1 MEKHRIMLT
10 VAYDGTNYHGWQLQP
25 EAITIEKVLNET
37 LSLLLNEDIQVIGGS
52 RTDAGVHALSN
63 IAVFD
68 TVSTIPAE
76 KFPYVLNRLLPED
89 IRIQKGQ
96 DVADDFH
103 PRHCD
108 TRKTYEYKIL
118 NTEFQIP
125 TKRTDTYHY
134 YVKLDTDKMNQAAK
148 CLIGEHDF
156 TSFCSVNSQAET
168 HIRTIIDIN
177 VRKEDNEVIISV
189 TGNGFLYNMVRIIAG
204 TLIEVGRNHIE
215 PEAVKIMLEA
225 CNREAAGP
233 TAPPQGLT
241 LVKYEF
247 L

>member
-37 LSLLLNEDIQVIGGS
+37 LSSLLNEDIQVIGGS